1 MSNIVTSEV
10 RFAFV
15 SLFKTRKNDE
25 GKEKYGVTLLF
36 PHPGKIT
43 GTALVEYNA
52 CMAKLK
58 QAAAD
63 AARERFGALL
73 DKKNEDGTPKLVLR
87 SPFRNQGDK
96 ADKYAGYVDGAI
108 FLNVTSEQ
116 RPECVDETVQPI
128 IEPSK
133 IYSGCY
139 GRVSL
144 RAFGYGGP
152 GTKFVPGVAFG
163 LQNVQKLR
171 DGEPLGGSG
180 PASADFQPMAGA
192 VAAGAAD
199 PTKLFG

>member
-15 SLFKTRKNDE
+15 NLFKPRKNDQ

-36 PHPGKIT
+36 PHPSKLT
-43 GTALVEYNA
+43 GPALAEYNA

-58 QAAAD
+58 QAAAE
-63 AARERFGALL
+63 AAKEKWG
-73 DKKNEDGTPKLVLR
+73 DKLPNGLR
-87 SPFRNQGDK
+87 TPFRNQGDK
-96 ADKYAGYVDGAI
+96 AGEYAGYEDGAI

-116 RPECVDETVQPI
+116 RPEVVDETVQPI
-128 IEPSK
+128 LEPSR

-144 RAFGYGGP
+144 RAFAYDNSGN
-152 GTKFVPGVAFG
+152 KGVSFG

-171 DGEPLGGSG
+171 DGEPLGGRG
-180 PASADFQPMAGA
+180 PASADFQPMTAAGGG
-192 VAAGAAD
+192 AGAAD
-199 PTKLFG
+199 PTRLFG

>member
-15 SLFKTRKNDE
+15 NLFKPRKNDQ

-36 PHPGKIT
+36 PHPSKLT
-43 GTALVEYNA
+43 GAAKAEYES
-52 CMAKLK
+52 CIAKL
-58 QAAAD
+58 QAAAKE
-63 AARERFGALL
+63 AATEKWGA
-73 DKKNEDGTPKLVLR
+73 KPPTGLR
-87 SPFRNQGDK
+87 TPFRNQGDK
-96 ADKYAGYVDGAI
+96 AGDYAGYEDGAI

-133 IYSGCY
+133 LYSGCY

-144 RAFGYGGP
+144 RAFAYDNSGN
-152 GTKFVPGVAFG
+152 KGVSFG

-171 DGEPLGGSG
+171 DGEPLGGRG
-180 PASADFQPMAGA
+180 PASADFQPMA
-192 VAAGAAD
+192 AAANSAGGAAD